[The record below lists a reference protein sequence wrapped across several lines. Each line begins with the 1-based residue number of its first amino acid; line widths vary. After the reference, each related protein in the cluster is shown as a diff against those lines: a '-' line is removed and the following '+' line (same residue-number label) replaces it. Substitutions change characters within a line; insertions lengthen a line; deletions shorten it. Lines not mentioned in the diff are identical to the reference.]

1 LSEQI
6 STAGK
11 EASGTGNMKFT
22 LNGALTI
29 GTLDGANVE
38 IREEV
43 GTENFFLFGL
53 TEDEVVRV
61 QREGY
66 HPAAYIEKDPELAE
80 AIHLIASG
88 HFSHG
93 DTEVFRSLVDN
104 LRQHDSFLVLA
115 DYADYVACQDMVAEA
130 WKDQEKWT
138 RMSIL
143 NTARAGKFSSDR
155 AIREYCD
162 EIWNV
167 GPVPVK
173 LPTDEPGF
181 LT

>member
-1 LSEQI
+1 
-6 STAGK
+6 
-11 EASGTGNMKFT
+11 
-22 LNGALTI
+22 
-29 GTLDGANVE
+29 
-38 IREEV
+38 
-43 GTENFFLFGL
+43 
-53 TEDEVVRV
+53 
-61 QREGY
+61 
-66 HPAAYIEKDPELAE
+66 LAE

-88 HFSHG
+88 YFSHG
-93 DTEVFRSLVDN
+93 DTEVFRPLVDN
-104 LRQHDSFLVLA
+104 LRQHDPFLVLA
-115 DYADYVACQDMVAEA
+115 DYADYVACQDKVAEA

-173 LPTDEPGF
+173 LPIDEPGF